1 MSRAP
6 DRRDFL
12 KAAAAGVAGLSLPG
26 MGFAGAVAKES
37 VPPLTLTKLT
47 NQIFLVG
54 GAGANVTVLA
64 GPDQLLMIDGGLKE
78 RSPELL
84 KFIAKETGVRKVN
97 VLFNTNWHP
106 WHTGSNETVGKE
118 GGKIIA
124 QVNTKLWLGTTFY
137 VDWED
142 KTYTPLPA
150 GAQPNETFYT
160 TGSMTF
166 ADHKLDYGFLPR
178 ARSDGDL
185 YVNFPDS
192 KVLVA
197 GDVLSTGSYPILD
210 YRTGGWLGGMIDGT
224 KTLLGLAEKDTRIIP
239 GQGPVRSRADLQA
252 EHDMVSTVKD
262 RMVTMMRKGMSVEDM
277 IAAGVT
283 KEFDEAW
290 GDPTMFV
297 RNAYQGLWGHV
308 VELGIF

>member
-1 MSRAP
+1 MPRAP

-12 KAAAAGVAGLSLPG
+12 KTAVIGAAGLSLTG
-26 MGFAGAVAKES
+26 IGFGRATAKEADA
-37 VPPLTLTKLT
+37 PFALTKLT
-47 NQIFLVG
+47 NQIFMIS

-64 GPDQLLMIDGGLKE
+64 GPDQLLMIDGGLKA
-78 RSPELL
+78 RSPDLL
-84 KFIAKETGVRKVN
+84 SFIAKETGLRKVN

-106 WHTGSNETVGKE
+106 WHTGSNETVGRQ

-124 QVNTKLWLGTTFY
+124 QENTKLWLNTTFY

-142 KTYTPLPA
+142 KTYTPLPKEA
-150 GAQPNETFYT
+150 LPNETFYT

-166 ADHKLDYGFLPR
+166 ADHRVDYGYLPR

-185 YVNFPDS
+185 YVHFPDS

-210 YRTGGWLGGMIDGT
+210 YRTGGWLGGMMDGT
-224 KTLLGLAEKDTRIIP
+224 KTLLGLADAQTRIIP
-239 GQGPVRSRADLQA
+239 GQGPVRNRADLQA
-252 EHDMVSTVKD
+252 EHDMVTTVRN
-262 RMVTMMRKGMSVEDM
+262 RMVEMMRMGMSPDDM
-277 IAAGVT
+277 VAAGVT

-290 GDPTMFV
+290 GDPKTFV
-297 RNAYQGLWGHV
+297 YNAYQGLWGHV
-308 VELGIF
+308 TELGIF